1 MSQIVVKG
9 LDDFRRDLR
18 RVDKNLPKAIGKAHK
33 KIAVRVAD
41 KAKPAVRG
49 LPTPGG
55 SRAEAGIR
63 GNATQKAARI
73 TLLGSN
79 PTVRANVFG
88 TLSHKVWGR
97 HVTGSGPWQPWIGKT
112 WQPEQLFGIGPVIGD
127 VADGFALDE
136 YADEILDAFK
146 VAFPIG

>member
-18 RVDKNLPKAIGKAHK
+18 RVDKRLPKAIQVAHK
-33 KIAVRVAD
+33 KVAQRVAD
-41 KAKPAVRG
+41 KAKPAVQG
-49 LPTPGG
+49 LPSPGG
-55 SRAEAGIR
+55 SKAMSGIR

-79 PTVRANVFG
+79 PTIRANVFG

-97 HVTGSGPWQPWIGKT
+97 NVSGSGPWKPWIGST
-112 WQPEQLFGIGPVIGD
+112 WQPEDLYGIGPVIRD
-127 VADGFALDE
+127 TADNFALDE
-136 YADEILDAFK
+136 YADEIHDAFA
-146 VAFPIG
+146 VAFPN